1 MNIKM
6 DDRVLKLENEIK
18 ELKDKLFVN
27 DKPKKEKK
35 PRTQSEYNLYMSKKL
50 KELKDKLGDKY
61 NHKDAFKQAAS
72 SWKKQKE

>member
-18 ELKDKLFVN
+18 ELKDKLSVN
-27 DKPKKEKK
+27 DKKREKK
-35 PRTQSEYNLYMSKKL
+35 PRAQSEYNLFMSKKL
-50 KELKDKLGDKY
+50 KELKEKLGDKY

>member
-1 MNIKM
+1 M

-18 ELKDKLFVN
+18 ELKDKLSVN
-27 DKPKKEKK
+27 DKKREKK
-35 PRTQSEYNLYMSKKL
+35 PRAQSEYNLFMSKKL
-50 KELKDKLGDKY
+50 KELKEKLGDKY